1 MPDRRPETLSD
12 AQLLRCCA
20 DNLSHESLW
29 EEFVNRFGPVLAR
42 STARAYRRF
51 TRGAYPP
58 TWRVSEL
65 VQEVYL
71 RVLKDDCELLRR
83 FRGETERT
91 ARAYLSQIAVNTTG
105 DELRHESARKR
116 QADLD
121 SLEESHLVEEARQ
134 REEEFALT
142 EGLVERELVKLLA
155 RGSTAENLQ
164 RDVLIFLLH
173 FRLGLTAQEIART
186 DYFKLQPA
194 SVMSI
199 LIRTRT
205 RLKKAVERAA

>member
-1 MPDRRPETLSD
+1 MSHGKPETLSD

-20 DNLSHESLW
+20 ENFSHESLW
-29 EEFVNRFGPVLAR
+29 EEFVERFEPVLAR
-42 STARAYRRF
+42 STSRAYRRF
-51 TRGAYPP
+51 TRGIYPP
-58 TWRVSEL
+58 SWRVSEL

-105 DELRHESARKR
+105 DELRHEYAHKR
-116 QADLD
+116 QAEVD
-121 SLEESHLVEEARQ
+121 SLEESHLIEEARQ
-134 REEEFALT
+134 REEEFAIT
-142 EGLVERELVKLLA
+142 EGLVEGELVKLLA
-155 RGSTAENLQ
+155 NGSTGENLQ

-173 FRLGLTAQEIART
+173 FRVGLTAQEIART
-186 DYFKLQPA
+186 DCFKLQPA

-205 RLKKAVERAA
+205 RLKKALGGR